1 MTRIDNKKDIKKKKG
16 SNKKVKDKKVEIVN
30 DNKTKEKELYTSK
43 EVIIVMIFSI
53 GIGIL
58 MCFGGISIITGKN
71 YLAVTKDL
79 KKVVDTYYAIVDNY
93 YGELDRDKLID
104 GAVEGMISS
113 VGDTFTSYSDTEST
127 SSFDETINGSYEGI
141 GCTVATLEDGTI
153 SVIDMFDDSPSYKA
167 GLKVGDVILK
177 VDGESYEGKNS
188 NDISNYIKNS
198 GKSKIVLTVKRNNEE
213 KDISINLSKVE
224 IPHVSGKVIEQ
235 DNKKIGYIKIS
246 LFASNSYKQF
256 KNKLDEL
263 EKSNIDDLI
272 IDVRDK
278 LTNCSICGNITEND
292 ICDICSDSNRN
303 SKIVFVVEKAKDI
316 SLFEKIN
323 IYNGKYHVLGGLI
336 SPLEGIGPD
345 DVNISCLISR
355 IDKENIEEIILALKP
370 SIEGET
376 TMQYIKKILENKN
389 IKITRIAT
397 GIPMGTDIDYID
409 AMTLEFALEGRK
421 DI

>member
-1 MTRIDNKKDIKKKKG
+1 MT
-16 SNKKVKDKKVEIVN
+16 S
-30 DNKTKEKELYTSK
+30 
-43 EVIIVMIFSI
+43 FS
-53 GIGIL
+53 
-58 MCFGGISIITGKN
+58 
-71 YLAVTKDL
+71 
-79 KKVVDTYYAIVDNY
+79 
-93 YGELDRDKLID
+93 
-104 GAVEGMISS
+104 
-113 VGDTFTSYSDTEST
+113 
-127 SSFDETINGSYEGI
+127 
-141 GCTVATLEDGTI
+141 
-153 SVIDMFDDSPSYKA
+153 DS
-167 GLKVGDVILK
+167 
-177 VDGESYEGKNS
+177 
-188 NDISNYIKNS
+188 
-198 GKSKIVLTVKRNNEE
+198 
-213 KDISINLSKVE
+213 
-224 IPHVSGKVIEQ
+224 
-235 DNKKIGYIKIS
+235 
-246 LFASNSYKQF
+246 
-256 KNKLDEL
+256 
-263 EKSNIDDLI
+263 I

-397 GIPMGTDIDYID
+397 GILMGTDIDYID